1 MTTHGITIRAK
12 EILDTEGWRSLI
24 LKTVKKIGHVLFVT
38 NHAHWFV
45 RDLSEKIER
54 PSPRLAVA
62 VDASSNEETIQWLR
76 KNHHRFGWM
85 YVPEEVSLARACG
98 HYLVGV
104 RLEGMIVG
112 YIKIARERGYV
123 LDYGAELSLPPG
135 DAFVYDTFVLPK
147 YRGKRI
153 ASFLIAEAMAFL
165 KEEGFRR
172 LWCHIPVW
180 NAASISAFSRS
191 GFRKIA
197 HIRFV
202 KIFGCPFF
210 SISPGQLIRRVA
222 SQEGGTGYHHRQEQT
237 VNAALQA

>member
-1 MTTHGITIRAK
+1 M
-12 EILDTEGWRSLI
+12 
-24 LKTVKKIGHVLFVT
+24 VLVT
-38 NHAHWFV
+38 NHADWFV
-45 RDLSEKIER
+45 RYLSEEIGP

-62 VDASSNEETIQWLR
+62 VDTSSREETIRWLR
-76 KNHHRFGWM
+76 ENHYRFGWM
-85 YVPEEVSLARACG
+85 YIPEEVSLARACG
-98 HYLVGV
+98 HYLVSV
-104 RLEGMIVG
+104 RLEGKIVG

-135 DAFVYDTFVLPK
+135 DAFVYDTFVLPE

-153 ASFLIAEAMAFL
+153 ASFLIGEAMAFL
-165 KEEGFRR
+165 REEGFRR

-197 HIRFV
+197 HIRFA
-202 KIFGCPFF
+202 KILGCPFF

-222 SQEGGTGYHHRQEQT
+222 SREGGTGYRHKQEQT
-237 VNAALQA
+237 VKAALQA